1 MTRGARTVAAV
12 LLCMVVIGA
21 LAMVILALPVAASV
35 PEPIEVSVDFDAFVP
50 GARQTRRSAVDVPVR
65 SNVTEAG
72 VVRST
77 GIASD
82 IDWTFELCRRAAC
95 RSLTA
100 GAEVEPGAYTLQVSA
115 MLGAASGMAGDGLAG
130 DGQVMGQILLVE
142 AQSPPAERPTYLMW
156 LTMFA
161 TVLVALG
168 AFVVHRRPVVSV

>member
-1 MTRGARTVAAV
+1 MTRGARTVTAV

-21 LAMVILALPVAASV
+21 LAMVIVALPAAASV
-35 PEPIEVSVDFDAFVP
+35 SEPIEVSLDFDAFVP
-50 GARQTRRSAVDVPVR
+50 GARQTRQLAVDVPVR

-95 RSLTA
+95 RPLAA

-115 MLGAASGMAGDGLAG
+115 MLDVASGKAGDGLAG
-130 DGQVMGQILLVE
+130 DGEVIGRILLVE
-142 AQSPPAERPTYLMW
+142 AQGPAAERPSYLIW

-168 AFVVHRRPVVSV
+168 AFVVHRVRGVPV